1 MYGPNITGWEFNTF
15 FMNKHVEKNIEYQI
29 LKGWVGGR
37 ASYNPQNPS
46 LTVFWVVNELVSYR
60 HNAAESFLHVVNKY
74 DYLILSS
81 LILLLDCCLD
91 YYVYK
96 CLAQNHIIT
105 GFNNTQMLVNVLM

>member
-15 FMNKHVEKNIEYQI
+15 FMNKHVEKHWISNSER
-29 LKGWVGGR
+29 VGGR

-60 HNAAESFLHVVNKY
+60 HNAAESFLHVVYKY
-74 DYLILSS
+74 DYLTLST
-81 LILLLDCCLD
+81 LILLLDGCLD

-96 CLAQNHIIT
+96 SLEQNHIIT